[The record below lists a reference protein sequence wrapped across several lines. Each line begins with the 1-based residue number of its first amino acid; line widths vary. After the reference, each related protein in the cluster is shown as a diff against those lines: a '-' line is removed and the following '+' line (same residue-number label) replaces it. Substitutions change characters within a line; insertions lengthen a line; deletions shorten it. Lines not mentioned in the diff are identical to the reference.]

1 MMAPR
6 QLPAS
11 VVRDLVTLALAE
23 DLGRGDITTRAL
35 FPHAVPAT
43 AVITATQAGIA
54 AGLPVAKEAFRQID
68 ARLAFRA
75 LVKEGGRIKPGTAL
89 ASIRG
94 DGRSILRA
102 ERVAL
107 NFLQRLCGI
116 ATLTA
121 QFVEAVKG
129 AKILIL
135 DTRKTTPGL
144 RQLEKYAVRTGGG
157 RNHRFGLFDGI
168 LIKDN
173 HLALAGS
180 PAEAV
185 RRAKRRAPRRMIE
198 VEVTTQ
204 AQVEAAVNAGA
215 DALLLDNMS
224 PARLRAAVKSVAGR
238 AFLEASG
245 GVTLAN
251 VRDVA
256 ATGVNAV
263 SIGALTHS
271 APALDLSLEL
281 TAA

>member
-54 AGLPVAKEAFRQID
+54 AGLPVAKEVFRQVD
-68 ARLAFRA
+68 GRLSFRA
-75 LVKEGGRIKPGTAL
+75 LVKEGGRVKPGTAL
-89 ASIRG
+89 AAVRG
-94 DGRSILRA
+94 DGRSILQA

-224 PARLRAAVKSVAGR
+224 PAKLRAAVKSVAGR